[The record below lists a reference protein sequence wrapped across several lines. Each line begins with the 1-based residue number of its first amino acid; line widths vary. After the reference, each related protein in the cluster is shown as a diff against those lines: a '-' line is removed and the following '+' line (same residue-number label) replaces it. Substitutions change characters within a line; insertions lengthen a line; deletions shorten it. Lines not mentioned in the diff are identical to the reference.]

1 MALKFENDS
10 GPYEKRFD
18 RRGEPIK
25 VFFDEPV
32 HVDVCVDDGTDVTIL
47 KSFSDVTNIS
57 SWASHINL
65 YDAHN
70 KKPVMKSSFMKCRK
84 AKSPDKMRATGVIE
98 QIDDKNFRL
107 TVAKNQYKFKRIIK
121 PFEFDE
127 GDDNSTEE

>member
-98 QIDDKNFRL
+98 QIDDKNFRQKDK
-107 TVAKNQYKFKRIIK
+107 KNQYKRIIK